1 MKLYSAPPSYYSMI
15 ARLALN
21 ESNINFNTRYMDIH
35 IAKEQLSP
43 WYIAVNP
50 SMTVPTLT
58 DGERTWRDSRDI
70 LNFAAKSASQAW
82 ADCDSTI
89 APNIEK
95 IVTAHYSLPIEK
107 LTFGKMMLKHYPL
120 RKLFPIMLRRIIKQL
135 QAESQTNPIA
145 TKNKMAVNQERLA
158 YFTEGNIG
166 TKLNERRE
174 EVREFLNQLPQSET
188 LLFGERPSSADIVTA
203 ILLSRLK
210 MIGEDDLIKATPTLL
225 KWFERMEARPA
236 FAKSDIWL
244 HFKPWRI
251 LLKY

>member
-1 MKLYSAPPSYYSMI
+1 MI

-21 ESNINFNTRYMDIH
+21 ESNINFDTRYMDIH
-35 IAKEQLSP
+35 IKKEQLSP

-58 DGERTWRDSRDI
+58 DGEHSWTDSRDI
-70 LNFAAKSASQAW
+70 LNFSAKMASQSW
-82 ADCDSTI
+82 ADYDPDISSQ
-89 APNIEK
+89 IEK
-95 IVTAHYSLPIEK
+95 IVTAHYELPIEK

-135 QAESQTNPIA
+135 KAESQTNPIA
-145 TKNKMAVNQERLA
+145 TQHKIAINQERLA
-158 YFTEGNIG
+158 YFTQRNPES
-166 TKLNERRE
+166 KLNERRE
-174 EVREFLNQLPQSET
+174 EVREFLNQLPQSNT
-188 LLFGERPSSADIVTA
+188 LLFGDKPSSADIVTA
-203 ILLSRLK
+203 ILFARLK
-210 MIGEDDLIKATPTLL
+210 MIGEDDLVNATPAIS

-236 FAKSDIWL
+236 FVKSDIWL